1 MNLFNPPPI
10 AVTTG
15 EPAGIGPLISLLAL
29 KQWQTSHASELSAE
43 PTVVLIG
50 DLFHL
55 REIARR
61 FNLGVHLI
69 PSTEIHRL
77 TDMTTDERQ
86 QTLVVWHCPLFSPV
100 NLGKLNVANATYV
113 LNTLDIALHG
123 LKNNVFSAMVT
134 APVHKGIINEAGIAF
149 TGHTEYLAEHSQT
162 ERVVMMLADGRADI
176 ENPLRVALA
185 TTHLPLAQVSAHIT
199 MDGLS
204 RTIDILAQDLQN
216 KFGIA
221 QPRILVTGLNPHA
234 GEGGHMGR
242 EEIDVITPAILA
254 AQSRGLNVQGPY
266 PADTLFQPHYLQNA
280 DAVLAMYHDQGLPV
294 LKYATFGHGVNITLG
309 LPFIRTSVDHGTALD
324 RAQSGAVD
332 AGSMSAAIHCAE
344 TAVRAVYHPQTH
356 VEIENTHHS

>member
-1 MNLFNPPPI
+1 MTLFAPPPI

-29 KQWQTSHASELSAE
+29 KQWQATHTTPEHDAPAQ
-43 PTVVLIG
+43 PQVVLIG

-55 REIARR
+55 REVAQR
-61 FNLGVHLI
+61 FALGVQLI
-69 PSTEIHRL
+69 PSTETERL
-77 TDMTTDERQ
+77 TQMLPHERSA
-86 QTLVVWHCPLFSPV
+86 TLVVWHCPLFSPV
-100 NLGKLNVANATYV
+100 TLGELDVANATYV

-123 LKNNVFSAMVT
+123 LKNGVFSAMVT

-162 ERVVMMLADGRADI
+162 EQVVMMLADGRA
-176 ENPLRVALA
+176 EVPHPLRVALA
-185 TTHLPLAQVSAHIT
+185 TTHLPLSQVASAIT
-199 MDGLS
+199 TEGLS
-204 RTIDILAQDLQN
+204 HTLDILAQDLQQ
-216 KFGIA
+216 KFGID

-242 EEIDVITPAILA
+242 EEIEVITPAILA
-254 AQSRGLNVQGPY
+254 AQARGYEVHGPY
-266 PADTLFQPHYLQNA
+266 PADTLFQPHYLNTA

-324 RAQSGAVD
+324 RAPSGAVD
-332 AGSMSAAIHCAE
+332 AGSMNAAIH
-344 TAVRAVYHPQTH
+344 TAHSMVQAVYPSTQ
-356 VEIENTHHS
+356 NSL